1 MSVTCL
7 NCGEV
12 LVVYYE
18 ADFDTW
24 NFCSR
29 KCEDEFTEYIKKEA
43 QEYETT
49 GKS

>member
-7 NCGEV
+7 NCGTV
-12 LVVYYE
+12 LVVSYE

-29 KCEDEFTEYIKKEA
+29 KCEDRFTEHIRREA
-43 QEYETT
+43 EHERKDRY
-49 GKS
+49 